1 MNGLWRPHPEDE
13 TRSKVGLNRQL
24 RMTASD
30 KLFFWLFQ
38 RQPDRILQLL
48 EDLPADASG
57 YRFTA
62 PVFKAL
68 EHRPDGLFLAPLERP
83 DMPALILEAQMA
95 ADPEFFLRLYAE
107 SARFLL
113 QHTTIRH
120 WRVVVICPSRAMAF
134 GNPEPVAEFLQ
145 RRVRWLE
152 LQPAL
157 SDPEAPP
164 LLRTMAL
171 LLEREERL
179 PSTTAEIRARVAGT
193 EQEAQIADATAAI
206 LLARFTSRP
215 IPEICAMGGI
225 TLEDFTQSMAYREIF
240 GLGELQGREQGLEQ
254 GLEQGIRQGLQAG
267 ELDIT
272 LRLLRRRCGAL
283 SPAQDAQIRAL
294 PRHRLEALAEALLDF
309 HGVDDLNAWLAVC

>member
-1 MNGLWRPHPEDE
+1 
-13 TRSKVGLNRQL
+13 
-24 RMTASD
+24 
-30 KLFFWLFQ
+30 
-38 RQPDRILQLL
+38 
-48 EDLPADASG
+48 
-57 YRFTA
+57 
-62 PVFKAL
+62 
-68 EHRPDGLFLAPLERP
+68 
-83 DMPALILEAQMA
+83 
-95 ADPEFFLRLYAE
+95 
-107 SARFLL
+107 
-113 QHTTIRH
+113 
-120 WRVVVICPSRAMAF
+120 
-134 GNPEPVAEFLQ
+134 
-145 RRVRWLE
+145 
-152 LQPAL
+152 
-157 SDPEAPP
+157 

-193 EQEAQIADATAAI
+193 EQEAQITDATAAI

-272 LRLLRRRCGAL
+272 LRLLRRRCGTL

-309 HGVDDLNAWLAVC
+309 HGVDDLNAWLAVG